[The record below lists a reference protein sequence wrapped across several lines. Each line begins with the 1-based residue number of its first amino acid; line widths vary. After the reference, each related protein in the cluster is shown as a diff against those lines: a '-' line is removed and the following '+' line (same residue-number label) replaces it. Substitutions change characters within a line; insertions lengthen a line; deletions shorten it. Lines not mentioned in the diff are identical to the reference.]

1 MKHLQVLSGFKS
13 HVAVSKVSQK
23 KSTIHKRAIII
34 LRQLFK
40 TLVISIYNFISLNW
54 IGAGRSKKLTNT
66 QLEIKREAKNF
77 LPYHLIICCFF
88 AFRQSFLQLSQN
100 VYLCNT
106 TTPNASLTQ
115 GTAVDKT
122 VPKAPI
128 QAGSC
133 KTGRSM
139 WICLGSAEW
148 APYFYS
154 SLVGYLISTQG
165 FITV

>member
-1 MKHLQVLSGFKS
+1 MPEE
-13 HVAVSKVSQK
+13 A
-23 KSTIHKRAIII
+23 
-34 LRQLFK
+34 
-40 TLVISIYNFISLNW
+40 
-54 IGAGRSKKLTNT
+54 KKLTNT

-88 AFRQSFLQLSQN
+88 AFSQSFLQLSQN

-115 GTAVDKT
+115 GTTVDKT

-154 SLVGYLISTQG
+154 SLVGYLISTLRLHYSLKN
-165 FITV
+165 FIYLSSMNGKKLEYCWTEFWDNWLLALILMLLQNGT